1 MLQPSPAQ
9 PRPQTAGGKVPD
21 GHTQC
26 PILPTCWIL
35 PCSSSFSCTLFPSC
49 FRGFQ
54 PLSFPPLFLP
64 SPFSSSSSF
73 TSSSSSSLSLVEGH
87 MGGGGNFLRV
97 CAVGFPRGAVPLI
110 TSQGTAPTIPPLMPR
125 LICWGS
131 GSRSSE
137 SQSWVEGAL
146 TVPFHRQG
154 NRGQNSSPHISRNLL
169 L

>member
-1 MLQPSPAQ
+1 MEGAVSSGLGLRSLPGRRAIRLASPPASLLVPPGAGTLSSLLNTMVLPASEAFSPS
-9 PRPQTAGGKVPD
+9 
-21 GHTQC
+21 
-26 PILPTCWIL
+26 
-35 PCSSSFSCTLFPSC
+35 
-49 FRGFQ
+49 
-54 PLSFPPLFLP
+54 LFLP
-64 SPFSSSSSF
+64 SFSPPPFLLPPLLPPPPPLPCPWS
-73 TSSSSSSLSLVEGH
+73 GH